1 MISAIPAAYKSF
13 LPRFYQLSVVGMF
26 SHMMVP
32 LAGLCDSAFL
42 GHLSNINYLAGVI
55 LGSILFD
62 YLYRILKSL
71 RSSTNALTAQAM
83 GQGDTT
89 GVFVALLRCGVVA
102 LAIAAMILLL
112 QYPIQHLG
120 FTLLSGVNATEQA
133 GLEYFNA
140 RIWGAPAVLLNFVL
154 IGWFLGREN
163 NGLVLLLSLV
173 VNGSNV
179 LLDYVM
185 INRWGWESFGAGLAT
200 ACSQYLG
207 LITGLIAVAFTIDW
221 AKIGQVMGQVLDRQA
236 LGSTLMLK
244 GNLLVRYIAIISAY
258 AIFTNL
264 SATFGTLSLT
274 ENGLLLQV
282 ALLSQ
287 FAVQG
292 VGMTVQTLVGHFH
305 GQGRTEQCLP
315 VLKTAIVTSLL
326 MALGFAVCM
335 LTFPSTVFALLT
347 NHRDVSQAMA
357 DHAVWLVPL
366 LSITAVAFM
375 LEGYFIGLKAGA
387 VVRNGALLG
396 FGFGFT
402 PLALVAVYLQNS
414 YLLWSALTGYMAV
427 LMLFLIYKLVTLP
440 QVQTAT
446 SPVAS
451 GQPMN

>member
-1 MISAIPAAYKSF
+1 TGA
-13 LPRFYQLSVVGMF
+13 LVV
-26 SHMMVP
+26 
-32 LAGLCDSAFL
+32 
-42 GHLSNINYLAGVI
+42 
-55 LGSILFD
+55 
-62 YLYRILKSL
+62 
-71 RSSTNALTAQAM
+71 
-83 GQGDTT
+83 
-89 GVFVALLRCGVVA
+89 LLRCGAVA
-102 LAIAAMILLL
+102 LAIAATILLL
-112 QYPIQHLG
+112 KYPIQHLG

-154 IGWFLGREN
+154 IGWFLGRQN
-163 NGLVLLLSLV
+163 NGLVLLMSLM

-207 LITGLIAVAFTIDW
+207 LITGLIAVAYTIDW
-221 AKIGQVMGQVLDRQA
+221 SKVGQVLGQVLDRQA

-244 GNLLVRYIAIISAY
+244 GNLLVRYLAVISAY

-264 SATFGTLSLT
+264 SATFGTLSLA

-287 FAVQG
+287 FMVQG
-292 VGMTVQTLVGHFH
+292 VGITVQTLVGHFQ
-305 GQGRTEQCLP
+305 GQGRLNYCLP
-315 VLKTAIVTSLL
+315 VLKTAIVTTLL
-326 MALGFAVCM
+326 MSLGFAVAM
-335 LTFPSTVFALLT
+335 LAFPTTMFALLT
-347 NHRDVSQAMA
+347 NHTEVSQAMA
-357 DHAVWLVPL
+357 DHAAWLVPL
-366 LSITAVAFM
+366 LSTTAVAFM
-375 LEGYFIGLKAGA
+375 LEGYFIGLKEGA

-396 FGFGFT
+396 FGLGFT

-440 QVQTAT
+440 QAQTT
-446 SPVAS
+446 TLSP
-451 GQPMN
+451 